1 MAARHTT
8 RAAMTAPRRAC
19 LGAALAQEG
28 RKADVGASG
37 RAVSAGASRKQQCGL
52 APYPTDLTDKEWS
65 RIEPLSPP
73 CGVLGAQAVGRPAGG
88 PEREPLY
95 GAVGQPLADAAEGF
109 PTLADVGSSLAFSA
123 VMMVRSSRP

>member
-19 LGAALAQEG
+19 LGAALVQEG
-28 RKADVGASG
+28 READVGVSG

-52 APYPTDLTDKEWS
+52 APYPIDLTDKEWS

-73 CGVLGAQAVGRPAGG
+73 CGVLGRKRSVDL
-88 PEREPLY
+88 REVLN
-95 GAVGQPLADAAEGF
+95 ANRFMARS
-109 PTLADVGSSLAFSA
+109 GS
-123 VMMVRSSRP
+123 R

>member
-28 RKADVGASG
+28 READVGASG

-73 CGVLGAQAVGRPAGG
+73 CGVLGRKRSVDL
-88 PEREPLY
+88 REVLNANRY
-95 GAVGQPLADAAEGF
+95 LARSGSRWRTLPKDF
-109 PTLADVGSSLAFSA
+109 PPWQTSVAPWLSQ
-123 VMMVRSSRP
+123 RS